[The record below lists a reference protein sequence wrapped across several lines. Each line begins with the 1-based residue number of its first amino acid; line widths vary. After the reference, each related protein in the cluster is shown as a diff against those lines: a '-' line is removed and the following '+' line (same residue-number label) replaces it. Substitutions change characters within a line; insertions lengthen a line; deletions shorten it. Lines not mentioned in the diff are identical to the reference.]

1 MRKLS
6 HCLAA
11 SLILGL
17 AACSGTAS
25 DTAPN
30 RLNLT
35 ELKID
40 TPKVDVRF
48 PALLSYESQ
57 GEVTILESCFCFS
70 DAGPYCFGLEGDG
83 GPGVARSMLV
93 AGYAGTYEVQGY
105 LRYLAGGESYKTNTL
120 ETEITVSPKY

>member
-1 MRKLS
+1 MRKLP

-11 SLILGL
+11 LLVLLL

-25 DTAPN
+25 ETAPN

-35 ELKID
+35 ELNID
-40 TPKVDVRF
+40 DPKVDVRF
-48 PALLSYESQ
+48 PALLTYEAQ
-57 GEVTILESCFCFS
+57 GEVILLESCFCIA

-93 AGYAGTYEVQGY
+93 AGYAGTYPVQGY

>member
-1 MRKLS
+1 MSKLPD
-6 HCLAA
+6 CLAA
-11 SLILGL
+11 SLLLLL

-25 DTAPN
+25 ETAPN

-35 ELKID
+35 DLKID
-40 TPKVDVRF
+40 DPKVDVRF
-48 PALLSYESQ
+48 PALLTYETQ
-57 GEVTILESCFCFS
+57 GEVTLLESCFCIS

-93 AGYAGTYEVQGY
+93 AGYAGTYQVQGY

-120 ETEITVSPKY
+120 ETEVTVSPKH